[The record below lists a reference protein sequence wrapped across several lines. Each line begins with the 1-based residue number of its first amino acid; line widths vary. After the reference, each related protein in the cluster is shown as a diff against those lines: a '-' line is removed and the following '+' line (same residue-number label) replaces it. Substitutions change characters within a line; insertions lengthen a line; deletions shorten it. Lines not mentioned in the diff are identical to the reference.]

1 MTNSWYFVFLA
12 WIVALVAML
21 GSLFF
26 SLVMEFTPCI
36 LCWYQRIAMYPLV
49 ATILIDLLSFPKVNF
64 RYSFPLIIIGLFLSI
79 YHNLIHYDIIPQ
91 SISPCVSGV
100 PCSTKYID
108 IFGFITIPM
117 LSFMAFV
124 IIGISLSIAS
134 WSIKENNES

>member
-1 MTNSWYFVFLA
+1 MTKSWYFIFIA

-26 SLVMEFTPCI
+26 SIIMEFVPCT

-49 ATILIDLLSFPKVNF
+49 ITILIDLLLFPKINLK
-64 RYSFPLIIIGLFLSI
+64 YSFPLIVVGLFFSV

-91 SISPCVSGV
+91 SVSPCVSGV

-117 LSFMAFV
+117 LSLFAFV
-124 IIGISLSIAS
+124 IIGISLSLANLNM
-134 WSIKENNES
+134 KENNES

>member
-1 MTNSWYFVFLA
+1 MTKSWYFILLA
-12 WIVALVAML
+12 WIVSLVAML

-26 SLVMEFTPCI
+26 SIIMEFIPCI

-49 ATILIDLLSFPKVNF
+49 ITILIDLLSYPKVNF
-64 RYSFPLIIIGLFLSI
+64 KYSFPLIIIGLFLSI

-91 SISPCVSGV
+91 SITPCVSGV

-117 LSFMAFV
+117 LSFMGFV
-124 IIGISLSIAS
+124 IIGISLCLANYFQ
-134 WSIKENNES
+134 KEKNES